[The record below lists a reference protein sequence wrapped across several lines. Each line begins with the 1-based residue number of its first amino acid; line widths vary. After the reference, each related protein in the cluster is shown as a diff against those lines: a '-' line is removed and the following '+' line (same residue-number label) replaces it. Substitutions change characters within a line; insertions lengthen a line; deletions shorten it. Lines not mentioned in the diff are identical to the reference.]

1 MSKNIIYWMEYASFL
16 KLAEKALSMGMR
28 ILKKQEGKIQESDN
42 ISIVTED
49 CRDYYFYLPEL
60 GKYTIDDYGS
70 YQTIDATGI
79 SGNVIIGS
87 GFSRI
92 DNNARH
98 IIQHRMY
105 VQSGFYDNSGN
116 WVELPKKLSDAYD
129 TLEAFVKELAPYT
142 EITDTYISR
151 REENYNQRVEY
162 KRNDY
167 ISPYCLDLKNNRHYS
182 IR

>member
-1 MSKNIIYWMEYASFL
+1 MGKQIIYWMEYESFL
-16 KLAEKALSMGMR
+16 KLAEKAVSIGMN
-28 ILKKQEGKIQESDN
+28 IIKKSDGKIIESDN

-49 CRDYYFYLPEL
+49 CVDYYFHLPEL
-60 GKYTIDDYGS
+60 GAYKIDDYGS
-70 YQTIDATGI
+70 YQSINTTGI
-79 SGNVIIGS
+79 SGNMIIGT

-92 DNNARH
+92 DSNARH

-105 VQSGFYDNSGN
+105 IQDGYFSSSGEWMKIPD
-116 WVELPKKLSDAYD
+116 KLNEAYD
-129 TLEAFVKELAPYT
+129 TLVDCVKELAPYT